1 MEIIIIIRKFF
12 KKENQYLKLYIIN
25 NLKIKY

>member
-1 MEIIIIIRKFF
+1 MEIIIIFKNLK